1 MSNHTTQIH
10 LPARREYLRKLIEK
24 FPKHG
29 ALTIA
34 KAAYKE
40 RPEWFTSVETARDAV
55 RSILGSHGGTNTV
68 YAKEL
73 RRDKRSPGQ
82 KVEMPQSKAKPWL
95 PFDLQA
101 SKVAIFSDVHVPYH
115 RADAVDAC
123 ITKFEKFKPDCIL
136 LNGDIADCF
145 SISRWEKD
153 PRARNFKEEVQC
165 VVQFLSFIRSKFP
178 KARIVYKLGNHEERW
193 YSYLFLKA
201 PELVGLEF
209 TDFASLVHAS
219 DYGIEVIDQ
228 QRIVNLGKLPVLHGH
243 ELPKGLTNPVN
254 PARGAFL
261 RTIDCVLIGHHH
273 RTSEHTEQSM
283 GGRMITTWSTG
294 CLCDLTPEY
303 ARLNRWNH
311 GAAHVEISN
320 GGDFHVTNFRIRE
333 GQLL

>member
-1 MSNHTTQIH
+1 MSTNSTQLH
-10 LPARREYLRKLIEK
+10 LPARREYLRKLVEK
-24 FPKHG
+24 FPEHG

-40 RPEWFTSVETARDAV
+40 RPEWFTSVEAARDAV
-55 RSILGSHGGTNTV
+55 RAILGSHGGTNVV
-68 YAKEL
+68 YAKDL
-73 RRDKRSPGQ
+73 RREKRAPGQ
-82 KVEMPQSKAKPWL
+82 KVQMPESKAKEWL

-115 RADAVDAC
+115 RPDAVDAC
-123 ITKFEKFKPDCIL
+123 MTKFKKFKPDCIL

-145 SISRWEKD
+145 SISRWERD
-153 PRARNFKEEVQC
+153 PRARNFKEEVQL
-165 VVQFLSFIRSKFP
+165 VVQFLKFVRSEFL

-209 TDFASLVHAS
+209 TDFATLVHAA

-261 RTIDCVLIGHHH
+261 RTIDCVLIGAPPPHFGTH
-273 RTSEHTEQSM
+273 RAEH
-283 GGRMITTWSTG
+283 GRPHDYH
-294 CLCDLTPEY
+294 L
-303 ARLNRWNH
+303 
-311 GAAHVEISN
+311 VN
-320 GGDFHVTNFRIRE
+320 GLSV
-333 GQLL
+333 